1 MKKTSLSSG
10 FNRILSMVSSNN
22 FATGLIS
29 VFVAIY
35 LLEIGYSLQ
44 WVIYYL
50 MIHHAVLLLGAFLA
64 VFISNKIG
72 LVRVFI
78 LRLFFL
84 IGYLLLLFFLPT
96 LPILFFIIPVLSG
109 LESAFY
115 WTPLNI
121 LMVRN
126 TEENTMGKSFSRF
139 LVIPKIIS
147 FAAPIVA
154 AFVILQYGFSALFAI
169 AIGIFIFSTLP
180 LLPLESE
187 KTNFIFTWKRAREIY
202 SENKKFFIPE
212 VIDNLAE
219 DAMVFWSILVFLS
232 LSSVFHVGAIASTVA
247 VTSIIFTILLGN
259 LTDNWSKHKLITIG
273 AISLTL
279 AWILNFFIGTYTTVP
294 WIFYVG
300 TIFVSLA
307 MKTFLIPYGSLLYNR
322 ARKDDAQFLVLRE
335 IPTILG
341 RQILFV
347 IALLF
352 HNNLPIVF
360 LIVGLLFTYFIF
372 SNTRKLSQ

>member
-1 MKKTSLSSG
+1 
-10 FNRILSMVSSNN
+10 MVSSNN

-259 LTDNWSKHKLITIG
+259 LTDNWNKHKLITIG

-279 AWILNFFIGTYTTVP
+279 AWTLIFFIGTYTTVP